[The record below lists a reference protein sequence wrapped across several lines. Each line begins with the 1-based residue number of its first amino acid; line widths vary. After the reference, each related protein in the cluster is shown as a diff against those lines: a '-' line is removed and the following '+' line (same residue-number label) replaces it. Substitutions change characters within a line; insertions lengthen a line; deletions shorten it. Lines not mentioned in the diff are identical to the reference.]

1 MKGVELEDLDELHKL
16 HNDYPLAL
24 EKPAIPYDMLSDYY
38 KKVAG
43 KYGIRVDDVKKLIPN
58 LGDKT
63 NYLVHYRN
71 LELNLSLGMKLTN
84 IHKILRFKQSNWMK
98 KYIDFNIEKRENA
111 TNSFEKKIFQ
121 LMINSVY
128 GKAIANL
135 RRIIGVKIANNEK
148 DFFKHTRKLTFIS
161 RIIFGKDYAAIHEI
175 KPVLTLNKPIYV
187 GLTVLELSK
196 WLMYDFHY
204 NFIEKDFDAE
214 LQFNDTDSLT
224 YEIKSEDVY
233 DDFHKD
239 KDLFDLSNYPKDA
252 KLFDSAN
259 EGVVGKMKDVHKG
272 KPFDK
277 FVGLKSKMHSM
288 PSDYAKESNA
298 AKLVNIATDFKEHGN
313 TLF

>member
-24 EKPAIPYDMLSDYY
+24 EKLAIPYDMLSDYY
-38 KKVAG
+38 KKIAG
-43 KYGIRVDDVKKLIPN
+43 KYGVRVEDVKKLIPN

-71 LELNLSLGMKLTN
+71 RELNLSLGMKLTN

-111 TNSFEKKIFQ
+111 TNSFEKNFFQ
-121 LMINSVY
+121 LMTNSVY

-135 RRIIGVKIANNEK
+135 RKRIGVKIANNEK
-148 DFFKHTRKLTFIS
+148 DFLKHTRKLTFIS

-187 GLTVLELSK
+187 GFTVLELSK

-204 NFIEKDFDAE
+204 NFIEKDFDPE
-214 LQFNDTDSLT
+214 LQFRNTDSLT

-239 KDLFDLSNYPKDA
+239 KDLFDLRNYPKDA

-259 EGVVGKMKDVHKG
+259 EGVVGKMKDVHKV

-288 PSDYAKESNA
+288 PSDYAKESNTS
-298 AKLVNIATDFKEHGN
+298 KLVNIATDFKEYEN